1 MKLRYYLRGLGIG
14 ILVTVAILSLTGG
27 GEATLTDAQIRER
40 ALELGMVDSD
50 SLVLSEIRKE
60 DPKDESQES
69 TEDGETKPAANT
81 ETQEPE
87 NTETEPAEESTEKS
101 VENSTEESTQ
111 MSAEKTTEQSTAPSI
126 EQPSEEGS
134 LQTIPEDLEEDTRPS
149 IEKDSGAVSFEIRS
163 GAGSYSV
170 SRELEE
176 VGLVADA
183 ESFDNYLC
191 NSGYSKAI
199 RVGTYEIVPG
209 TDEEEIAKI
218 ITGKR

>member
-27 GEATLTDAQIRER
+27 REATLTDAQIRER

-50 SLVLSEIRKE
+50 SLVLSEIRKD
-60 DPKDESQES
+60 DPKDERQENM
-69 TEDGETKPAANT
+69 EDGETKQAADMETQEPENT

-87 NTETEPAEESTEKS
+87 NTETEPVEESTEKS
-101 VENSTEESTQ
+101 E
-111 MSAEKTTEQSTAPSI
+111 EKTTEQFTDPYV
-126 EQPSEEGS
+126 EEPSEEWS
-134 LQTIPEDLEEDTRPS
+134 TQTTPEDSQEDTWPS
-149 IEKDSGAVSFEIRS
+149 IEKDFGAVSFEIRS

-176 VGLVADA
+176 AGLVADA
-183 ESFDNYLC
+183 KAFDNYLC